1 MIQTVFAV
9 FCFVSKP
16 NLFVYSKN
24 NNRRISMIEYETWS
38 YSRMIKESKLHNVK
52 KAVVSGTNVIG
63 ETKTDKSFKTG
74 IVPFQI
80 PAVVEQLNKYDVD
93 LTMRPS
99 GNDNEN
105 ILENV
110 IPWVLIGGVYTFLT
124 NRQNGLTLGSAMAK
138 KETKLVGYIP
148 DTKFKDVAG
157 CEESK
162 FELQEIVDFL
172 KDPEKYKALGAK
184 IPKGVIMEGSML
196 GFDNL
201 LIVAG

>member
-16 NLFVYSKN
+16 NLFLYPKN
-24 NNRRISMIEYETWS
+24 NDRRISMIEYDNWS

-63 ETKTDKSFKTG
+63 ETISDKYFKTG

-80 PAVVEQLNKYDVD
+80 PAVVEKLNEYDVD
-93 LTMRPS
+93 LSMRPS

-105 ILENV
+105 ILENI
-110 IPWVLIGGVYTFLT
+110 IPWILIGGVYTFIT
-124 NRQNGLTLGSAMAK
+124 NRQSGITLGSAMAS
-138 KETKLVGYIP
+138 KETKLVGNVP

-172 KDPEKYKALGAK
+172 KDPEKYKALESK
-184 IPKGVIMEGSML
+184 MYFFKY
-196 GFDNL
+196 
-201 LIVAG
+201 